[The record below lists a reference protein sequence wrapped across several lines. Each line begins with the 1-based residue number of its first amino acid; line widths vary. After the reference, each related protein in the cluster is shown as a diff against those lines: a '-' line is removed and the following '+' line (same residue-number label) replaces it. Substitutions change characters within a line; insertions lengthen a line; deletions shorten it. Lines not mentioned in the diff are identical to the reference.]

1 MTLPHG
7 HPVSCTAQGWGWI
20 KGVVASLWLRACQ
33 HRNPP
38 GPGRGAPVY
47 IRVTDALPVV
57 TGTPQPPRGGSGEQQ
72 LAIHTPD
79 LYLCD
84 RGTLLSAGTSP
95 SHLTSHGCPGSPRGG
110 ADGGGERHMQCPSE
124 TAFWEFP
131 LWCSQLRIWC
141 CLPGSTGSIPGP
153 VQWVKDPS
161 LSQLWLRFSRWPRNL
176 HMPQVCPKRGKKKK
190 KKQQK
195 DCPNSDLAQ

>member
-7 HPVSCTAQGWGWI
+7 HLVSCTAQGWGWI

-95 SHLTSHGCPGSPRGG
+95 SHLTSHISRLSRQPPWRCRWRWRETHAVSVRDCLLGVPAVVQPVKDLVLSPRQHRLSPWPG
-110 ADGGGERHMQCPSE
+110 AVGKRSIIV
-124 TAFWEFP
+124 TAVA
-131 LWCSQLRIWC
+131 QI
-141 CLPGSTGSIPGP
+141 
-153 VQWVKDPS
+153 QS
-161 LSQLWLRFSRWPRNL
+161 L
-176 HMPQVCPKRGKKKK
+176 
-190 KKQQK
+190 
-195 DCPNSDLAQ
+195 A